1 VIVTLLTD
9 FGWADHYVASMKGVL
24 YSVNPAVRIVDI
36 SHDVP
41 AHDVGRAAFLLE
53 ACYRDFPV
61 GTVHL
66 AVVDPGVGSPRRA
79 LALSAGG
86 YFFVGPDNGLF
97 GSIVETTADVRV
109 RSIEP
114 DLASSRAVS
123 STFHGRDIFAPAAA
137 ALAAGRPL
145 DDLGPPAG
153 DVVAL
158 DQHRTAPGAE
168 GEMESRILHID
179 RFGNCITGYRAE
191 DFPDGKWGD
200 WIFSVGAH
208 EISRTRRF
216 YAEGTDAEPF
226 MIEGS
231 SAHLEVAVDRGSAA
245 ESLRAAT
252 GDVVTAKRR
261 VSRERLSAANLAAGC
276 AEIDAQTRG

>member
-36 SHDVP
+36 SHDVR
-41 AHDVGRAAFLLE
+41 AHDVGQAAYLLD
-53 ACYRDFPV
+53 ACYCDFPM

-66 AVVDPGVGSPRRA
+66 VVVDPGVGSPRRA

-97 GSIVETTADVRV
+97 GGVVETNADARV

-137 ALAAGRPL
+137 ALAGGQPL
-145 DDLGPPAG
+145 DELGPPAA

-158 DQHRTAPGAE
+158 DRHRPSVDAD

-191 DFPDGKWGD
+191 DFPDGKWND
-200 WIFSVGAH
+200 WIFSVGTH

-216 YAEGTDAEPF
+216 YAEGSDGDPF
-226 MIEGS
+226 VIEGS
-231 SAHLEVAVDRGSAA
+231 SAYLEVAVDRGSAA

-261 VSRERLSAANLAAGC
+261 VSR
-276 AEIDAQTRG
+276 